1 MGRQVGLVANG
12 ADLAWCPPGRGEIQQ
27 QEILR
32 ALAVLESGE
41 RSLGDLLAR
50 MPPGFGRM
58 SSLIIITPDVDG
70 GWVNSLI
77 PLLRRGVVP
86 TVLLLDPISFG
97 GTSNAAG
104 LRRLLSNVGAAHILV
119 TRQLLDRPE
128 ARPGRQGRWEWR
140 VSATGRA
147 VPVRRPVDMAW
158 KKLS

>member
-1 MGRQVGLVANG
+1 VIF
-12 ADLAWCPPGRGEIQQ
+12 WPGCQ
-27 QEILR
+27 
-32 ALAVLESGE
+32 
-41 RSLGDLLAR
+41 
-50 MPPGFGRM
+50 FGRM
-58 SSLIIITPDVDG
+58 SSLIIITADVG
-70 GWVNSLI
+70 GDWVDALI

-86 TVLLLDPISFG
+86 TVLLLEPTSFG
-97 GTSNAAG
+97 GTGSAAG
-104 LRRLLSNVGAAHILV
+104 LASLLSSVGAAHVVV